1 MDEKQILTQLLG
13 IKQLEV
19 IRSTIVGEG
28 EIYLTVE
35 PLLKVAACPDCSE
48 ISLREHD
55 RGDEQRVRDLSV
67 AERRC
72 WLVYRPRRF
81 RCEGCQKTFVERV
94 EWRRAGMSYTTRY
107 ERYIYQRSRREPI
120 SQVAEDEG
128 LSEEA
133 VQAIFEDW
141 AKKRL
146 RHKVARGSK

>member
-1 MDEKQILTQLLG
+1 MEENKILTQLLG

-19 IRSTIVGEG
+19 IGSSFEG
-28 EIYLTVE
+28 SEEIHLKVE
-35 PLLKVAACPDCSE
+35 PVLKVAVCPDCGA
-48 ISLREHD
+48 ISLHEHEH
-55 RGDEQRVRDLSV
+55 GDEQQIRDLAV

-94 EWRRAGMSYTTRY
+94 EWQRVGMGYTTRY

-120 SQVAEDEG
+120 SQVAQDEG

-141 AKKRL
+141 AKKRW
-146 RHKVARGSK
+146 RHKAARA

>member
-1 MDEKQILTQLLG
+1 LTQLLG

-19 IRSTIVGEG
+19 TGSTFEG
-28 EIYLTVE
+28 SEEIHLKVE
-35 PLLKVAACPDCSE
+35 PVLKAAACPDCGE

-55 RGDEQRVRDLSV
+55 RGDEQQIRDLAV

-81 RCEGCQKTFVERV
+81 RCERCQKTFVERV
-94 EWRRAGMSYTTRY
+94 EWRRTGMGYTIRY

-120 SQVAEDEG
+120 SQVAQDEG

-146 RHKVARGSK
+146 RHKVTRG

>member
-1 MDEKQILTQLLG
+1 MDENKILTELLG

-19 IRSTIVGEG
+19 TGSTFLGNE
-28 EIYLTVE
+28 EIHLKVE
-35 PLLKVAACPDCSE
+35 PLLKVATCPDCSE
-48 ISLREHD
+48 ISLHEHD
-55 RGDEQRVRDLSV
+55 RGDEQQVRDLAV

-81 RCEGCQKTFVERV
+81 RCERCQKTFVERV
-94 EWRRAGMSYTTRY
+94 EWRRAGMGYTTRY
-107 ERYIYQRSRREPI
+107 ERYIYQRCRREPI
-120 SQVAEDEG
+120 SQVAQDEG

-146 RHKVARGSK
+146 RHKVTRA

>member
-1 MDEKQILTQLLG
+1 MDENKILTQLLG

-19 IRSTIVGEG
+19 ISSTFEG
-28 EIYLTVE
+28 SEEIHLKVE
-35 PLLKVAACPDCSE
+35 PVLKVAVCPDCGA
-48 ISLREHD
+48 ISLHEHEH
-55 RGDEQRVRDLSV
+55 GDEQQIRDLAV

-94 EWRRAGMSYTTRY
+94 EWRRVGMGYTTRY

-120 SQVAEDEG
+120 SQVAQDEG

-141 AKKRL
+141 AKKRS
-146 RHKVARGSK
+146 RHKAARA

>member
-1 MDEKQILTQLLG
+1 MDENRILTELLG

-19 IRSTIVGEG
+19 TGSTFFGNE
-28 EIYLTVE
+28 EIHLKVE

-48 ISLREHD
+48 ISLHEHD
-55 RGDEQRVRDLSV
+55 RGDEQQVRDLAV

-81 RCEGCQKTFVERV
+81 RCERCQKTFVERV
-94 EWRRAGMSYTTRY
+94 EWRRAGMGYTTRY

-120 SQVAEDEG
+120 SQVAQDEG

-141 AKKRL
+141 AKKRS
-146 RHKVARGSK
+146 RHKVTRA

>member
-1 MDEKQILTQLLG
+1 MDENKILTQVLG

-19 IRSTIVGEG
+19 TGSVFVGSE
-28 EIYLTVE
+28 EIDLKVE
-35 PLLKVAACPDCSE
+35 PLLKVAACPDCGE
-48 ISLREHD
+48 ISLQEHD
-55 RGDEQRVRDLSV
+55 CGDEQRIRDLAV

-72 WLVYRPRRF
+72 WLLYRPRRF
-81 RCEGCQKTFVERV
+81 HCERCQKTFVERV

-107 ERYIYQRSRREPI
+107 ERQIYQRSRREAI
-120 SQVAEDEG
+120 SQVAQDEG

-146 RHKVARGSK
+146 RHKVARA

>member
-1 MDEKQILTQLLG
+1 MDENQILTQLLG

-19 IRSTIVGEG
+19 SNSAFVGAG

-48 ISLREHD
+48 ISLHEHD
-55 RGDEQRVRDLSV
+55 RGDAQKVRDLSV

-107 ERYIYQRSRREPI
+107 EHYIYQRSRREPI
-120 SQVAEDEG
+120 SQVAQDEG

-141 AKKRL
+141 AKKRS
-146 RHKVARGSK
+146 RHKAARGSK

>member
-1 MDEKQILTQLLG
+1 MDENKILTQVLG

-19 IRSTIVGEG
+19 TGSTIEG
-28 EIYLTVE
+28 SEEIHLKVE
-35 PLLKVAACPDCSE
+35 PDLKVAACPDCGE
-48 ISLREHD
+48 ISLHEHD
-55 RGDEQRVRDLSV
+55 RGDEQLIRDLAV

-81 RCEGCQKTFVERV
+81 RCERCQKTFVERV
-94 EWRRAGMSYTTRY
+94 EWRRTGMGYTTRY

-120 SQVAEDEG
+120 SQVAQDEG

-141 AKKRL
+141 AKKRS
-146 RHKVARGSK
+146 RHKVTRV